1 MNKKLMAAA
10 VAGALAMPGLA
21 LAQSSVTI
29 GGFFKMGV
37 ENIKIDSASAARSL
51 AGTNTSEIRVADN
64 SSRLIFGVS
73 EDLGGGMSAIAQIDN
88 RFAPD
93 NGAISATG
101 NTWVGLKSNS
111 WGAFTIG
118 RHDLHYGQNASDMG
132 AGASALK
139 ATSISLMDYV
149 NVSTAAGTAATAPI
163 ANATRTPNS
172 IKWQS
177 PNWSG
182 FDIIAAYSTNGTPA
196 PLTTA
201 VTAAQATNSGLFAN
215 NASEADLASTMR
227 KGYAWNLN
235 PHFTAE
241 NWGAGY
247 SYWSSKPDASLADQM
262 GQNAFGYFKWSGF
275 KIGLS
280 YNQSKLK
287 SATTGVDVAKRD
299 AWSIPLSWMTGPHAI
314 YAHYTKANKDKVQD
328 GLGIGDTGAA
338 MAAVAYTYS
347 LSKRTQVGVTYA
359 QIRNEANAAYRFFT
373 DSGDGN
379 WGLSS
384 YGAVPQAGEDPK
396 LLALILYHAF

>member
-29 GGFFKMGV
+29 GGFFKVGI
-37 ENIKIDSASAARSL
+37 EDIKIDSMNASRTTA
-51 AGTNTSEIRVADN
+51 AGTTNSSEIRMADN
-64 SSRLIFGVS
+64 SSRIIFGVS
-73 EDLGGGMSAIAQIDN
+73 EDLGGGLSAIAQLDN
-88 RFAPD
+88 RFSPD
-93 NGAISATG
+93 NGNINATG

-111 WGAFTIG
+111 WGALTMG

-149 NVSTAAGTAATAPI
+149 NVAASVGGVVAATSAPI
-163 ANATRTPNS
+163 ANTTRTPNS
-172 IKWQS
+172 LKWQS

-182 FDIIAAYSTNGTPA
+182 FDIIAAYSTSPV
-196 PLTTA
+196 A
-201 VTAAQATNSGLFAN
+201 VDS
-215 NASEADLASTMR
+215 DLASNVR
-227 KGYAWNLN
+227 KGYGWNIN

-241 NWGAGY
+241 NWGLGY
-247 SYWSSKPDASLADQM
+247 SYWSAKPDGSLADQL

-275 KIGLS
+275 KIGVS

-287 SATTGVDVAKRD
+287 SAAGVDQAKRD
-299 AWSIPLSWMTGPHAI
+299 AWSIPLSWNTGPHTI

-359 QIRNEANAAYRFFT
+359 QIRNEANAAYHFFT
-373 DSGDGN
+373 DTGTGGD
-379 WGLSS
+379 LSS
-384 YGAVPQAGEDPK
+384 NGAQIAAGEDPK

>member
-29 GGFFKMGV
+29 GGFFKIGF
-37 ENIKIDSASAARSL
+37 ENIKIDSASALRSA
-51 AGTNTSEIRVADN
+51 AGTNTSEIRMADN
-64 SSRLIFGVS
+64 SSRIIFGVS
-73 EDLGGGMSAIAQIDN
+73 EDLGGGLSAIAQLDN
-88 RFAPD
+88 RFSPD
-93 NGAISATG
+93 NGNINATG

-111 WGAFTIG
+111 WGAFTMG

-149 NVSTAAGTAATAPI
+149 NVATVAGVASSAPI
-163 ANATRTPNS
+163 ANTTRTPNS
-172 IKWQS
+172 LKWQS

-182 FDIIAAYSTNGTPA
+182 FDIIAAY
-196 PLTTA
+196 TTSP
-201 VTAAQATNSGLFAN
+201 VSVDG
-215 NASEADLASTMR
+215 DLASTVR
-227 KGYAWNLN
+227 KGYGWNIN

-241 NWGAGY
+241 NWGLGY
-247 SYWSSKPDASLADQM
+247 SYWSAKPDGSLADQL

-287 SATTGVDVAKRD
+287 DAAGADLAKRD
-299 AWSIPLSWMTGPHAI
+299 AWSIPLSWNTGPHTI
-314 YAHYTKANKDKVQD
+314 YAHYTKANKDKVSALD
-328 GLGIGDTGAA
+328 GTSAA

-359 QIRNEANAAYRFFT
+359 YIRNESNAAYHFFT
-373 DSGDGN
+373 DVSGGD
-379 WGLSS
+379 LSS
-384 YGAVPQAGEDPK
+384 LGSTVQAGEDPK
-396 LLALILYHAF
+396 MLALIMYHAF

>member
-29 GGFFKMGV
+29 GGFFKVGI
-37 ENIKIDSASAARSL
+37 EDIKIDSMNASRTTA
-51 AGTNTSEIRVADN
+51 AGTTNSSEIRMADN

-73 EDLGGGMSAIAQIDN
+73 EDLGGGMSAIAQLDN
-88 RFAPD
+88 RFSPD
-93 NGAISATG
+93 NGNINATG

-111 WGAFTIG
+111 WGALTMG

-139 ATSISLMDYV
+139 ATTISLMDYV
-149 NVSTAAGTAATAPI
+149 NVATKSAAGVVTVAPSAAI
-163 ANATRTPNS
+163 ANTSRTPNS
-172 IKWQS
+172 LKWQS
-177 PNWSG
+177 PNWGG
-182 FDIIAAYSTNGTPA
+182 FDIIAAYSTSPTGTD
-196 PLTTA
+196 
-201 VTAAQATNSGLFAN
+201 G
-215 NASEADLASTMR
+215 DLGSTVR
-227 KGYAWNLN
+227 KGYGYNIN

-241 NWGAGY
+241 NWGLGY
-247 SYWSSKPDASLADQM
+247 SYWSAKPDGSMADQL

-275 KIGLS
+275 KIGVS

-287 SATTGVDVAKRD
+287 GNGLTPGSQVDVAKRD
-299 AWSIPLSWMTGPHAI
+299 AWSIPLSWNTGPHTI

-328 GLGIGDTGAA
+328 QAGISDTSAA

-359 QIRNEANAAYRFFT
+359 QIRNEANAAYNFFT
-373 DSGDGN
+373 DTGGD
-379 WGLSS
+379 LSS
-384 YGAVPQAGEDPK
+384 AGMPVRAGEDPK
-396 LLALILYHAF
+396 LLALIMYHAF